1 VPNVVQFRAAAARRA
16 AKIKKEEAAEKSDKP
31 PDGMI
36 TFTDTDRG
44 SMMSITGT
52 YADRL
57 QSAAFAMI
65 KGLADIAD
73 RIAESGD
80 TGSFSSAPVRGMI
93 HMPQQ
98 REMPMRLRES
108 TGFGELR

>member
-1 VPNVVQFRAAAARRA
+1 M
-16 AKIKKEEAAEKSDKP
+16 EEAAEKSDKP

-36 TFTDTDRG
+36 TFTDTDQG

-65 KGLADIAD
+65 QGLADLAD
-73 RIAESGD
+73 RIAEGGAAGTISPAPHKGASPMPRHRD
-80 TGSFSSAPVRGMI
+80 TPR
-93 HMPQQ
+93 
-98 REMPMRLRES
+98 RLRES
-108 TGFGELR
+108 TGHGELR